1 MIADWCVCLA
11 AQAHAPDEL
20 EPPCVLCVVGHT
32 QGTHTGSVS
41 QRRHESQASHR
52 THGTCTPTAHNV
64 LPHENPEGGAAL
76 PSLSAT
82 LLVCVSLLALAT
94 ICSFQTGV
102 ASTDSSSVRV
112 G

>member
-1 MIADWCVCLA
+1 M
-11 AQAHAPDEL
+11 
-20 EPPCVLCVVGHT
+20 
-32 QGTHTGSVS
+32 
-41 QRRHESQASHR
+41 
-52 THGTCTPTAHNV
+52 CTDRPTAHNV

-82 LLVCVSLLALAT
+82 LLVCVSLLAT

-102 ASTDSSSVRV
+102 ASTESSSVQV